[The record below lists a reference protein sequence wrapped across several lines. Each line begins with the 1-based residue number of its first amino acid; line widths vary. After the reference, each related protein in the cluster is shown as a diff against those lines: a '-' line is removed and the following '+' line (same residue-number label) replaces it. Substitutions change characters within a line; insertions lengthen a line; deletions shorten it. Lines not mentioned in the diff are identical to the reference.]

1 MSLATDTPPERTME
15 LRRSRPIAKPSD
27 LLEYRY
33 SHTLQL
39 PPLHSTSL
47 HQLRGRGRKR
57 SDRSSL
63 RRLRRRLIDL
73 AARFVRIVQCT

>member
-15 LRRSRPIAKPSD
+15 FRRSRPIAKPSD

-39 PPLHSTSL
+39 LPPLHSTSL
-47 HQLRGRGRKR
+47 YT
-57 SDRSSL
+57 SY
-63 RRLRRRLIDL
+63 
-73 AARFVRIVQCT
+73 AAEAENAVTDFR